1 MELKGLEWL
10 CDVADWLYWGIGRDA
25 AESGAAF
32 PDHNLNQA
40 DHKCKQKRK
49 MNDWKWFGTTF
60 NTTFSNIA
68 TFWPVSNRQ
77 KWVKHKKLAVKSTTS
92 ELCIMQI
99 SAETHRKCDIAK
111 VRAFYYHHHMKWE
124 KYLKNICHPGAPKEK
139 KLPQET
145 EIASR
150 NNRWSILTFILTISP
165 FYFPFLPLY
174 PDLTTPYVKC

>member
-10 CDVADWLYWGIGRDA
+10 CDVADWLYWGVLRDA

-60 NTTFSNIA
+60 NTTFSIRYYIA
-68 TFWPVSNRQ
+68 TFLGLV
-77 KWVKHKKLAVKSTTS
+77 KWAKLSKNKKLAVKLTTS

-124 KYLKNICHPGAPKEK
+124 KIFEEYLPSGGTKRKRAAAGSGN
-139 KLPQET
+139 
-145 EIASR
+145 S
-150 NNRWSILTFILTISP
+150 
-165 FYFPFLPLY
+165 
-174 PDLTTPYVKC
+174 V